1 MKNVKCLRCVN
12 CSKEYT
18 ATADATTCECGG
30 ILDVIYDYD
39 YIKTVLDSTPK
50 HVRKMQEFLMQYVC
64 FSSDGWFILHCL
76 HELVANGK
84 LKPPTEEQ
92 KNALTTVV
100 IC

>member
-39 YIKTVLDSTPK
+39 YIKTVLDK
-50 HVRKMQEFLMQYVC
+50 EV
-64 FSSDGWFILHCL
+64 
-76 HELVANGK
+76 
-84 LKPPTEEQ
+84 LK
-92 KNALTTVV
+92 NR
-100 IC
+100 

>member
-39 YIKTVLDSTPK
+39 YIIIDCPPSLSLLTVNAITTA
-50 HVRKMQEFLMQYVC
+50 
-64 FSSDGWFILHCL
+64 IT
-76 HELVANGK
+76 
-84 LKPPTEEQ
+84 KPTAP
-92 KNALTTVV
+92 TTVRTNPCFAE
-100 IC
+100 IKTTSKTIATKINP